1 MAGPGALILI
11 AGRAVSLCFCT
22 SWVFFRSAFVTT
34 GFRCHEERVKRAT
47 DVDVATGAT
56 VLLLMLSSRRT
67 NESFVSRPLSTNDS
81 SGECCAGYS
90 LRSSFARTM
99 PERISVGPRIAAERS
114 PAWPGHADWA
124 RKGAHCCNGCPQGSV
139 LRCVDADVLLGPAER
154 LAKVL
159 RQTPS
164 SITGHQPP
172 LALRQQGRYMLCS
185 PFGCRP
191 AIGPGARWGHS
202 FR

>member
-1 MAGPGALILI
+1 MSRRARGSSLLHGLAFWKAAIFALAPVFGLFRLPLLVCLRPTLPFRSAPSVSAFVAGPGALILI

-34 GFRCHEERVKRAT
+34 GFRCHEERVKRAA

-99 PERISVGPRIAAERS
+99 PERISVGPRIAAERG
-114 PAWPGHADWA
+114 PAWQRPCFWYEK
-124 RKGAHCCNGCPQGSV
+124 RRP
-139 LRCVDADVLLGPAER
+139 
-154 LAKVL
+154 L
-159 RQTPS
+159 RQWTPNS
-164 SITGHQPP
+164 RT
-172 LALRQQGRYMLCS
+172 
-185 PFGCRP
+185 
-191 AIGPGARWGHS
+191 
-202 FR
+202 